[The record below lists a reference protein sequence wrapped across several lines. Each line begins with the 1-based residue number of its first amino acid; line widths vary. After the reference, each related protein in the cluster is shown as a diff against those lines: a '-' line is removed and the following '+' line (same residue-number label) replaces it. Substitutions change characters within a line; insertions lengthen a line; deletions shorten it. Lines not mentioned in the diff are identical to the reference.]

1 MIDLNATK
9 AAYEGFGVGSYWVV
23 VPDPG
28 KPELIAFELHDGRY
42 QEAARVSGDEPFTA
56 VRPFRVEV
64 IPAHLVA
71 GLQSR

>member
-9 AAYEGFGVGSYWVV
+9 AAYEEFGVRSYWVV